1 MLSAHNFTYTH
12 QIQTLLASAYVS
24 ILMSLD
30 DTTAS
35 ACSVLI
41 FNPADNF
48 PAGKSSCMLCDQ
60 DAWTAPGATSP
71 TDCVCRQGFQGD
83 GLECF
88 CSSGMK
94 TPDKG
99 DMQGG
104 GMRLTAF
111 AAEDRFRARPRLSQR
126 PRLDLSI
133 IEGLE

>member
-48 PAGKSSCMLCDQ
+48 PA
-60 DAWTAPGATSP
+60 
-71 TDCVCRQGFQGD
+71 
-83 GLECF
+83 
-88 CSSGMK
+88 SGMK

>member
-48 PAGKSSCMLCDQ
+48 PASCE
-60 DAWTAPGATSP
+60 S
-71 TDCVCRQGFQGD
+71 VRQAV
-83 GLECF
+83 
-88 CSSGMK
+88 SGMK

-111 AAEDRFRARPRLSQR
+111 AAEDRFRARPSLSQR

>member
-1 MLSAHNFTYTH
+1 MVQDVLCTMHHFSLYHECRMLGRERPQSFD
-12 QIQTLLASAYVS
+12 IRER
-24 ILMSLD
+24 
-30 DTTAS
+30 
-35 ACSVLI
+35 
-41 FNPADNF
+41 
-48 PAGKSSCMLCDQ
+48 
-60 DAWTAPGATSP
+60 PGHCA
-71 TDCVCRQGFQGD
+71 
-83 GLECF
+83 
-88 CSSGMK
+88 GMK